1 MGIFAGIHLFSGALL
16 AFIFVLVLLKKR
28 WVYYTRPFL
37 FFLLVILSGLTSAA
51 FFSGGYSSLYAPA
64 NILLYFHVSFLPY
77 AWLQLGNRWGRDISE
92 NNRRGKV
99 LATVVLSA
107 SSLWFLF
114 FVIMEYID
122 PSLIVSFKMIEGT
135 DGGWLIDFGRLS
147 LLISGYLI
155 VGLTAGTYAL
165 EKCYRSSLGLARE
178 RIKKSFFPLLAFSI
192 GLLILATIGMLYG
205 EIHFDILILI
215 FLITALA
222 MLPVARH
229 FLLFKPETDGVII
242 TRKGSYSSIVVVIF
256 GIYFLIVGGIGEFL
270 VKYNFD
276 DGMFFSVVI
285 LLLMLIIF
293 FILVIS
299 QTFRSRLKKVTE
311 ATASRFAGNSPYVAE
326 WKEFAEEVSVTLNL
340 DAIYSRTARL
350 IHRLLKINDSFF
362 IIKEADP
369 NGNLTLYCGDGIDR
383 GISNRRLNLL
393 IDWLYRSGH
402 PVEVATLLEKAPRE
416 AKQLSDLNA
425 EIPFEPFLLVP
436 FIARQNL
443 LGFWGIGRHSSG
455 RNLSSEEIG
464 FVEAAANPVSLTIL
478 AARMTDELIVS
489 REIESFHRFS
499 SFVLHDLKNSVGM
512 LSMLLQNAGK
522 NMGNP
527 EFQQAALVTIQK
539 AVERQRKLIS
549 RLTAD
554 KEDEKLSLEILRVS
568 DIISEAVERL
578 RLDTVKSVELEMNIK
593 GSQTVHADREKLG
606 SVLDNLMIN
615 ALEAMPEG
623 GRISI
628 SSVASGEKDMTGIS
642 VKDTGVGM
650 DREFISTRLFKPFSS
665 TKKYG
670 LGIGMYQS
678 REIILSHKGR
688 LEVKSEVG
696 QGSEFIVHL
705 PGGEK

>member
-1 MGIFAGIHLFSGALL
+1 M
-16 AFIFVLVLLKKR
+16 
-28 WVYYTRPFL
+28 RPFL
-37 FFLLVILSGLTSAA
+37 FFMLVNLCCLISAA
-51 FFSGGYSSLYAPA
+51 FFSSGYSILYVPA
-64 NILLYFHVSFLPY
+64 EILLYLYVSFLPFSWVY
-77 AWLQLGNRWGRDISE
+77 MGERWGRDQLENGRSRKLILNIFLTIS
-92 NNRRGKV
+92 
-99 LATVVLSA
+99 T
-107 SSLWFLF
+107 LWFLF
-114 FVIMEYID
+114 FIIMSFFD
-122 PSLIVSFKMIEGT
+122 RTLIVSLITMEKI
-135 DGGWLIDFGRLS
+135 DSGWLIDLGRLK

-155 VGLTAGTYAL
+155 IGLTAGTFAL

-178 RIKKSFFPLLAFSI
+178 RITKSFFPLLACSI
-192 GLLILATIGMLYG
+192 ALLVLATIGMLYG
-205 EIHFDILILI
+205 EIHFDILNLI

-229 FLLFKPETDGVII
+229 FLLFNPATDGVII
-242 TRKGSYSSIVVVIF
+242 TRKGAYSSIVVVLF
-256 GIYFLIVGGIGEFL
+256 GIYFLVVGGVGEVL

-276 DGMFFSVVI
+276 DGMFFSVVV
-285 LLLMLIIF
+285 LLMMLITF

-311 ATASRFAGNSPYVAE
+311 ATSTRFTGRSNYVAE
-326 WKEFAEEVSVTLNL
+326 WKEFAEEVSVTLNI

-369 NGNLTLYCGDGIDR
+369 IGNLTLYCGDGIDR
-383 GISNRRLNLL
+383 GISNQRLDLL

-402 PVEVATLLEKAPRE
+402 PVEVSTLREKGVRE
-416 AKQLSDLNA
+416 AEQLSDLKA

-436 FIARQNL
+436 FIARQKL
-443 LGFWGIGRHSSG
+443 LGFWGIGKHSSG
-455 RNLSSEEIG
+455 RSLTSEEIG
-464 FVEAAANPVSLTIL
+464 FIEAAANPVALTIL
-478 AARMTDELIVS
+478 ASRMTDELLVA
-489 REIESFHRFS
+489 REIDSFHRFS

-539 AVERQRKLIS
+539 AVERQKKLIS

-554 KEDEKLSLEILRVS
+554 KEDEKLSLEIWSVD
-568 DIISEAVERL
+568 DIISEAVARL
-578 RLDTVKSVELEMNIK
+578 RLDTVKSVELILEINK
-593 GSQTVHADREKLG
+593 NQTVHGDREKLG
-606 SVLDNLMIN
+606 SVIDNLMMN

-623 GRISI
+623 GRITI
-628 SSVASGEKDMTGIS
+628 ASVALTDKDLTGIS
-642 VKDTGVGM
+642 IKDTGVGM

-678 REIILSHKGR
+678 REIILAHKGH
-688 LEVKSEVG
+688 LEVKSSVG
-696 QGSEFIVHL
+696 LGTEFIVHL